1 MPAGMPHKRRIL
13 NARIRQQRSI
23 LRTRGVA
30 YSGQR
35 RIARTLLA
43 FPQAQIYAAAL
54 RIARLRGIFRP
65 AWIPQ

>member
-1 MPAGMPHKRRIL
+1 MPHKRRIL